1 MGKWRGFFGLLGFR
15 GGGGGGWGGGGEG
28 GHLLLDFILS
38 KTVTPFRN
46 IASGF
51 RLLDQAGHQDI

>member
-1 MGKWRGFFGLLGFR
+1 MVFFGLLGFR
-15 GGGGGGWGGGGEG
+15 GGGREGGREGEG

-38 KTVTPFRN
+38 KTVTLFRN
-46 IASGF
+46 IACGF